1 MDRQKLTFLIIA
13 NDTGETR
20 RFVVSSAWVKLA
32 TFFVGIFLV
41 ALFAGVL
48 DYFGLL
54 FQSVENKR
62 LKAENTQLYQQFKVV
77 DSKVNAL
84 ENSLERVKT
93 FYTKLKQITNIE
105 NAEKAT
111 QLAINSMT
119 PQPGQE
125 LSDESPLDPQQ
136 AARLGNT
143 LLPTPTSIN
152 DIQKSEDI
160 MFKPKTLNEQKGE
173 LAVEDSR
180 DYATLVV
187 RIDGA
192 IKETQL
198 REQSVIELWET
209 LSEKQNLLAA
219 TPSIKPS
226 KGWFTSGF
234 GYRISPFT
242 GKPAMHNGLDIAAS
256 PGSPV
261 YAPADGIVSFAGY
274 DEGYGKLVSIDH
286 GYGVVTRYGH
296 NSQIYVQVGQKVN
309 RWDIIAAV
317 GNTGRSTGPHCH
329 YEVRVNNVPVN
340 PINFILDE

>member
-20 RFVVSSAWVKLA
+20 RIVLSSVWVKLG
-32 TFFVGIFLV
+32 TFFTVIFMI
-41 ALFAGVL
+41 ALFAGIL

-54 FQSVENKR
+54 VQSVENKR

-77 DSKVNAL
+77 ESKVNAL

-93 FYTKLKQITNIE
+93 FYTKLRQITNIE
-105 NAEKAT
+105 NVERSS
-111 QLAINSMT
+111 QLAINSQT
-119 PQPGQE
+119 LQPGQE
-125 LSDESPLDPQQ
+125 ISEETPIDPNAPQPNLSEL
-136 AARLGNT
+136 
-143 LLPTPTSIN
+143 
-152 DIQKSEDI
+152 QKPEEI
-160 MFKPKTLNEQKGE
+160 MFKNAPLNEQKGE

-180 DYATLVV
+180 DYATMVV

-209 LSEKQNLLAA
+209 LSEKQNLLSA
-219 TPSIKPS
+219 TPSVRPA

-286 GYGVVTRYGH
+286 GYGLVTRFGH

-317 GNTGRSTGPHCH
+317 GNTGRSTGPHLH

-340 PINFILDE
+340 PINFVLDE